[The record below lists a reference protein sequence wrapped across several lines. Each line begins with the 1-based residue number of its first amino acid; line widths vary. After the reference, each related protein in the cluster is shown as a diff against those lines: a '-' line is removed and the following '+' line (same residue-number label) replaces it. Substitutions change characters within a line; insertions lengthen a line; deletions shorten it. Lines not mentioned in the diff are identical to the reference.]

1 MNSYTEKFKK
11 AEELYDNDS
20 FGEALPLFEELWKE
34 TGDGDAALMFA
45 NCLKCLDRDD
55 EAVRV
60 YNYIIELD
68 PTLEAPLYNL
78 AGIYYNR
85 EEYEKAME
93 LYQKA
98 AEADAEC
105 GDAYFKLGECCRM
118 LDTDNTE
125 KAMQYYQKA
134 VMAKEGTI
142 YADDAHFF
150 LGIAY
155 LRLDNPV
162 PAFEH
167 LKKSNELSPDK
178 ADTLH
183 FLGLCCEHLNKP
195 DEAMEYYKKALALED
210 SCDTHI
216 NLALCYKDKGDTE
229 KALFHTQTAYE
240 LNPEDAFA
248 LFYYC
253 KLLSLSGE
261 PRKAYTLLKETDINF
276 DKEDMLLELQVLL
289 ALDHNDGTVADEA
302 YSKLKAISPDRAE
315 LLGYSELREKHIK

>member
-20 FGEALPLFEELWKE
+20 FEEALPLFEELWKE
-34 TGDGDAALMFA
+34 SGDGDAALMFA

-60 YNYIIELD
+60 YNYIIEFD
-68 PTLEAPLYNL
+68 PTWEAPLYNL

-155 LRLDNPV
+155 LLLDKPV

-183 FLGLCCEHLNKP
+183 FLGGCFKMQNKLTK
-195 DEAMEYYKKALALED
+195 AIEYYKKALAIENR
-210 SCDTHI
+210 CDTHI
-216 NLALCYKDKGDTE
+216 DLAFCYNETGDT
-229 KALFHTQTAYE
+229 KSAISHARTAFE
-240 LNPEDAFA
+240 LNPDDADA
-248 LFYYC
+248 LFCYC
-253 KLLSLSGE
+253 QILGSNGE
-261 PRKAYTLLKETDINF
+261 PKKAYTILKESDINF
-276 DKEDMLLELQVLL
+276 DNEDMLLELMILL
-289 ALDHNDGTVADEA
+289 ALGKNDSATADEA
-302 YSKLKAISPDRAE
+302 YSKLKAISPDCDTVLSYGE
-315 LLGYSELREKHIK
+315 MREKYIK